1 LRLGARRGAAKS
13 VASVPPAVVWPV
25 FPRDPEPAA

>member
-1 LRLGARRGAAKS
+1 MLRLGARRA
-13 VASVPPAVVWPV
+13 VVTPVPPAVVWPV